1 MRTFRDRKKKLQDIT
16 SILRHTGRGEVVLLP
31 YNCRNAV
38 EGYPRVLSTVATV
51 GSKDCLLAGGGR
63 VF

>member
-1 MRTFRDRKKKLQDIT
+1 MDSLMRTFRDRKKKLQDIT

-38 EGYPRVLSTVATV
+38 EGYLVILTTVQ
-51 GSKDCLLAGGGR
+51 
-63 VF
+63 